1 MQYVSETKSLPP
13 AKFLTIAGNLLH
25 NAVFKANRTDAR
37 RVYREIE
44 QGKRVA
50 LTYLELE
57 DKALVRFDL
66 ALDHERYRGTMNFR
80 NFKIGL
86 GHLLSNASKALESPE
101 KLRIYHNPH
110 NPREIL
116 FGVFAVT
123 SEGDQ
128 PSLLVLGA
136 DSSSTDASVLLRL
149 TYLDSIE
156 FEETLAN
163 ADASAGDS
171 SAA

>member
-1 MQYVSETKSLPP
+1 MQYVNETKSLPP

-25 NAVFKANRTDAR
+25 NALFKANRTDAR

-50 LTYLELE
+50 LTYLEME
-57 DKALVRFDL
+57 DKSLVRFDL
-66 ALDHERYRGTMNFR
+66 ALDRERYRGTMNLR

-86 GHLLSNASKALESPE
+86 GLLLSNASKALETPE
-101 KLRIYHNPH
+101 KLRVYQNPN
-110 NPREIL
+110 NPREIM

-123 SEGDQ
+123 AEGDQ
-128 PSLLVLGA
+128 PSVLVLGA
-136 DSSSTDASVLLRL
+136 DSSSTDASVLLQL
-149 TYLDSIE
+149 TYLDSVQ
-156 FEETLAN
+156 FEETLA
-163 ADASAGDS
+163 DAEAPAGG